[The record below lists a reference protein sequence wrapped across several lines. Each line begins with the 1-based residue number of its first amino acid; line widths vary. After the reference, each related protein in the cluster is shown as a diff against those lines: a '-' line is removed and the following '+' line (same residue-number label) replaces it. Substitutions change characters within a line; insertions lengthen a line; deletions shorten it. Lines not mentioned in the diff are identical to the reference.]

1 MGYEIDFLAV
11 GDNSKSGDAIALRFG
26 DLDGDRS
33 EQTVVIIDGGYK
45 ESGEKL
51 VEHIKTHYETDVI
64 DLVILT
70 HPDSDHASGLH
81 VILEEL
87 EVKKLWM
94 HKAWDHTDGKSIL
107 FKDGRVTD
115 NSIEKRLKDSLEVA
129 YALEQLAIEKGI
141 PIEEPFTGLADDTGY
156 ISVVGPT
163 EDFYNDM
170 LVGFSGL
177 PEPEEPVNGKSRAAN
192 VFEKAKDAVVNWI
205 SEKWNFDLITDDGDT
220 TSPQNNSSAIV
231 HINYNGSRMLFT
243 GDAGREALSEAVE
256 NLNGQGLPGL
266 SFIQVPH
273 HGSFRNI
280 GPTVLN
286 KLIGEIKPKEH
297 TPHLTAFVS
306 AAKEGNPKHPSKK
319 VINAF
324 IRRGA
329 KVLITGGVNIR
340 FYSSAP
346 ERVGWSKAEPVKFFD
361 KVEE

>member
-1 MGYEIDFLAV
+1 MGYEVDFLAV
-11 GDNSKSGDAIALRFG
+11 GDNSKSGDAIAFRFG
-26 DLDGDRS
+26 NLHGGRA
-33 EQTVVIIDGGYK
+33 EQIVVVIDGGYK

-51 VEHIKTHYETDVI
+51 VEHIKEQYKTEVV

-81 VILEEL
+81 VVLDQL

-94 HKAWDHTDGKSIL
+94 HKAWDHTDGKAIL
-107 FKDGRVTD
+107 FEDGRVTD
-115 NSIEKRLKDSLEVA
+115 NSIETRLKESLEVA
-129 YALEQLAIEKGI
+129 YGLEKLANDKGI
-141 PIEEPFTGLADDTGY
+141 PIEEPFTGLTDDTGF

-163 EDFYNDM
+163 KDFYNEM

-177 PEPEEPVNGKSRAAN
+177 PEPVEAVEGKSRAAN
-192 VFEKAKDAVVNWI
+192 FFDKAKEAVFNWV

-220 TSPQNNSSAIV
+220 TSPQNNSSAI
-231 HINYNGSRMLFT
+231 IQLNFDNSRLLFT
-243 GDAGREALSEAVE
+243 GDAGREALSGAVE
-256 NLNGQGLPGL
+256 YLDGQELPAL
-266 SFIQVPH
+266 KFIQVPH

-286 KLIGEIKPKEH
+286 ALVGEIKSKDH
-297 TPHLTAFVS
+297 KAHFSAFVS
-306 AAKEGNPKHPSKK
+306 AAKEGAPKHPSKK

-329 KVLITGGVNIR
+329 RIYITAGTGKYHHN
-340 FYSSAP
+340 SSGM
-346 ERVGWSKAEPVKFFD
+346 RDGWSKAEPEEFYE